1 MDNKVIGD
9 EFSITSEVECIENV
23 DVVFTTGIIVF
34 AKVYMKFVV
43 DECKLVLEFEF
54 EIMGGGDSV
63 IGEFD
68 GHEELFSDSN
78 EFELRLGFDLPGEH
92 SFVTELLTN
101 FMD

>member
-9 EFSITSEVECIENV
+9 EFSITSEAECIENV
-23 DVVFTTGIIVF
+23 DVVLTAEIFIF
-34 AKVYMKFVV
+34 AWEYMKFVV
-43 DECKLVLEFEF
+43 DECKLVLGFEI
-54 EIMGGGDSV
+54 EIMGGGDSM

-78 EFELRLGFDLPGEH
+78 EFEERNGFDLPGEH